1 MCCRGAHT
9 FGASHCS
16 LIAAVHTSLS
26 LPKSLSRAVLGSF
39 PSLFLGYVN
48 AEISTTPGRKLPCT
62 HAFLFFRP
70 GGSHNYSIEKM
81 HTLIGFSTLRPSQT
95 RSKKHK
101 DFSPKFAIYFIK
113 KRSAR
118 EARNALQ
125 PSHTR
130 SKKYTRLLRSE
141 LEPNHARFEHYTAI
155 SL

>member
-101 DFSPKFAIYFIK
+101 DFPLNLQYTSL
-113 KRSAR
+113 KRDPRAKR
-118 EARNALQ
+118 ETLCSHLIHALRNILA
-125 PSHTR
+125 
-130 SKKYTRLLRSE
+130 Y
-141 LEPNHARFEHYTAI
+141 
-155 SL
+155 